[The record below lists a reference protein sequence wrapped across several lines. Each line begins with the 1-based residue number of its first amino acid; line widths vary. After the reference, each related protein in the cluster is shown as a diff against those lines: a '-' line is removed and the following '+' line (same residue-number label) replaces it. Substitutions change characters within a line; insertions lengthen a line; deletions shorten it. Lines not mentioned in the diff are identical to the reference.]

1 MTLKRKVHALAA
13 ILVMLFLASFWSS
26 TVITEI
32 FLTHAVVAQV
42 KHAIAYGLVGFLP
55 LMALTAGTGFS
66 MGGRGKHALLVDK
79 RKRMPFIALNGLL
92 ILVPSAIF
100 LALRSG
106 NGMFDGWFYGVQFVE
121 LVAGVVNM
129 ILIGR
134 NIRDGLQ
141 LSRRRKQAEMS
152 RRKITT
158 KETACSQQ
166 S

>member
-1 MTLKRKVHALAA
+1 MKMKRKLHATAA
-13 ILVMLFLASFWSS
+13 TMVMLFLALFWSS
-26 TVITEI
+26 TVVAEV
-32 FLTHAVVAQV
+32 FMSHAAVAQV
-42 KHAIAYGLVGFLP
+42 KHAIAYGLLAFVP

-66 MGGRGKHALLVDK
+66 MGGKGKHALLVDK

-100 LALRSG
+100 LFLRSSSG
-106 NGMFDGWFYGVQFVE
+106 IFDGAFYAVQVVE

-141 LSRRRKQAEMS
+141 LSRRRKQGEIS
-152 RRKITT
+152 RRMPI
-158 KETACSQQ
+158 
-166 S
+166 